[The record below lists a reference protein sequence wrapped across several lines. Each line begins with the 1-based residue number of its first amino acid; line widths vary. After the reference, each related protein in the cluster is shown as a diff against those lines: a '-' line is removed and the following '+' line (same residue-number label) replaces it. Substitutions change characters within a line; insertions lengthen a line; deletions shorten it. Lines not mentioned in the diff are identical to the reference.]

1 MRNTVTAI
9 AVIVV
14 TGHTDSVPIRTIQFP
29 SNWHLSLARAQAV
42 VDMMSEFVADPDRLA
57 AEGRA
62 DNEPIADNSTREGQ
76 ARNRRIEVLLI
87 DG

>member
-1 MRNTVTAI
+1 
-9 AVIVV
+9 
-14 TGHTDSVPIRTIQFP
+14 
-29 SNWHLSLARAQAV
+29 
-42 VDMMSEFVADPDRLA
+42 MMSEFVAEPDRLA